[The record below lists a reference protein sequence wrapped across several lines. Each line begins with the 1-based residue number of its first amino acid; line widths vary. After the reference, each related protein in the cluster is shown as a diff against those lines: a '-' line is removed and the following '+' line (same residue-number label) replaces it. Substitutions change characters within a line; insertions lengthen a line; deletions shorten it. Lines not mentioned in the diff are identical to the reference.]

1 MVYLPESLSPRPPS
15 KRDFGLFQRKQ
26 TPNGIQVVLTNFIKK
41 TAEFCISYTVSMSM
55 SMFGVDHGGVCICF
69 TVSFRMSMSMFGVDV
84 RGGVCEVLVFCL
96 HQEMLRRH
104 QGLVL
109 DH

>member
-1 MVYLPESLSPRPPS
+1 
-15 KRDFGLFQRKQ
+15 
-26 TPNGIQVVLTNFIKK
+26 
-41 TAEFCISYTVSMSM
+41 M
-55 SMFGVDHGGVCICF
+55 SMFGVDHGGVCIRACISF

-109 DH
+109 DHCKNDEEENAPGLHGSSDRLLLPH